1 MDLMEQT
8 VDDTNCTIWATLT
21 F

>member
-8 VDDTNCTIWATLT
+8 ISP
-21 F
+21 